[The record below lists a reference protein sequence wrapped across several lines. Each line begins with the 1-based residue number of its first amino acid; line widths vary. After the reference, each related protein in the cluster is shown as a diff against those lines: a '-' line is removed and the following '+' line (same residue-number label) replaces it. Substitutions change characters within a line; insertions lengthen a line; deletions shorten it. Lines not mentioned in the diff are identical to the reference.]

1 MTGDIVPQTRGWQ
14 AAIATAREAEPPI
27 LRVSGE
33 IELGNTNERPRLS
46 FSEPQGT
53 DPKVMNLDV
62 EVVIDGPSELAMH
75 WAPVEFQCPVETP
88 PTGVR
93 LLWMGVEIAFL
104 QLSPAG
110 R

>member
-1 MTGDIVPQTRGWQ
+1 MTGDILPQTRNWH
-14 AAIATAREAEPPI
+14 ATVEAEPPI

-33 IELGNTNERPRLS
+33 IELGNMNERPRLS

-53 DPKVMNLDV
+53 DPEVLNLDV
-62 EVVIDGPSELAMH
+62 EVVINGPSELAMH
-75 WAPVEFQCPVETP
+75 WVPVEFQCRVPEAP

-93 LLWMGVEIAFL
+93 LLWMGVEVAFL
-104 QLSPAG
+104 RPSPAG